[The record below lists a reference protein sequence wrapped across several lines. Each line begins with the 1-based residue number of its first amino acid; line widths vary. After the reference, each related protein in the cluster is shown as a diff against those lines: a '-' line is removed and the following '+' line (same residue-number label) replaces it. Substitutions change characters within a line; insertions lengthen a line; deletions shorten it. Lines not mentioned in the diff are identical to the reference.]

1 MFGYIHGLSVTY
13 KLTYFNN
20 NKISDGIDVC
30 LC

>member
-1 MFGYIHGLSVTY
+1 MFGYIHALSVTY
-13 KLTYFNN
+13 KLTYF